1 MLFKAPGVELEH
13 CDKYPHPQGRAVS
26 QRKAKQISG
35 GFFLVIVKDRT
46 KKYTV
51 LNTRV
56 HSFFYIRTSNFG
68 AEAERS
74 YFFHD
79 LRLKMF
85 LRRS

>member
-1 MLFKAPGVELEH
+1 MTA
-13 CDKYPHPQGRAVS
+13 CDR
-26 QRKAKQISG
+26 
-35 GFFLVIVKDRT
+35 FLASSPI
-46 KKYTV
+46 Y
-51 LNTRV
+51 
-56 HSFFYIRTSNFG
+56 SFFFIRTSNFG

>member
-1 MLFKAPGVELEH
+1 MARKKRLKLEFEFVLLLLFICSMKKNALDLLQV
-13 CDKYPHPQGRAVS
+13 
-26 QRKAKQISG
+26 QI
-35 GFFLVIVKDRT
+35 R
-46 KKYTV
+46 
-51 LNTRV
+51 
-56 HSFFYIRTSNFG
+56 SFFIRTSNFG